1 MYFHEKEELLY
12 VVVDEEAN
20 QDQIRDAP
28 TNVTPVLV
36 IKGKSI
42 YDDKAEFFVV
52 IEKNVLRVANILNGV
67 LLTLLSYYIFN
78 LEYPVG
84 LENTLEFIQRL
95 FLAINCT
102 INNKESRK
110 KAGKQPKK
118 LPAGFNRKVIKLID
132 EINLLKT

>member
-95 FLAINCT
+95 
-102 INNKESRK
+102 
-110 KAGKQPKK
+110 
-118 LPAGFNRKVIKLID
+118 PAQY
-132 EINLLKT
+132 